1 MDAVGTG
8 DPDLAMVDAILQP
21 WQQNEVS
28 EVFFQ
33 IETFNV
39 LSSVD

>member
-1 MDAVGTG
+1 MDAMRTG

-21 WQQNEVS
+21 WQQSEVS
-28 EVFFQ
+28 QVFQ

>member
-28 EVFFQ
+28 RVFQ

>member
-8 DPDLAMVDAILQP
+8 DPYLAMVDAILQP
-21 WQQNEVS
+21 WQQIEVS
-28 EVFFQ
+28 QVFQ